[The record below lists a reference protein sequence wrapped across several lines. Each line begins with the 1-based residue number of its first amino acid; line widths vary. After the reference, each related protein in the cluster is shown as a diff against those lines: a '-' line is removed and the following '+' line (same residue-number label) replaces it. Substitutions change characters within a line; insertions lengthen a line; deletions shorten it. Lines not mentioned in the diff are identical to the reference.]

1 MEVKKHQMKLLDQI
15 DLSGL
20 TTKEQTLVQQ
30 MLIEEVD
37 MFSVDNTG
45 IGNRKKTEMEIKLSD
60 HAPVQLNY

>member
-1 MEVKKHQMKLLDQI
+1 MDVEKHQMKLLDQI

-30 MLIEEVD
+30 MLIEEVA

-45 IGNRKKTEMEIKLSD
+45 IGNRKKK
-60 HAPVQLNY
+60 QKWR